1 MKLCGFSLLCWFLNY
16 TVEDH
21 VLVLRVK
28 GKLAAQFRG
37 IICMDLYSTFKNIST
52 QSGWCS
58 GLLPCLQPLG
68 PKFKLKSHRG
78 HYVDW
83 VFNPQFIITSTT
95 WVFPGFILNWN
106 FFFIFFSRLALIRAL
121 RIFIQI
127 QINKRAQSEGNASL

>member
-68 PKFKLKSHRG
+68 PQFNLKSHRG

-83 VFNPQFIITSTT
+83 VFSPYLTA
-95 WVFPGFILNWN
+95 WVFPGIILWG
-106 FFFIFFSRLALIRAL
+106 FPPPSKTEMLSSSSVLIWL
-121 RIFIQI
+121 
-127 QINKRAQSEGNASL
+127 